1 MFALWLSEYTVM
13 TVNCNKY
20 YSLYSQYLEIIG
32 NYITTETVLKSTG
45 AGNLAFISIMKLRV
59 NLLILKRFWS
69 FSVIKQL
76 IGSNS
81 YI

>member
-1 MFALWLSEYTVM
+1 M

-59 NLLILKRFWS
+59 NLLILKRF
-69 FSVIKQL
+69 
-76 IGSNS
+76 
-81 YI
+81 